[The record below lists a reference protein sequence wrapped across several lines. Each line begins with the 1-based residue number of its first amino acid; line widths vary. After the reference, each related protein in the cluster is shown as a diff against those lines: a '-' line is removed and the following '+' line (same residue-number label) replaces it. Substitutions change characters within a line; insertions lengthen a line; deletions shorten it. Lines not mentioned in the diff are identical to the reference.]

1 MMKRQTYG
9 QGPERSGACGTH
21 TLCPCP
27 PHEGLRLSGQISISG
42 PSTSHLGMHSLS
54 LLTFWSV
61 TLVRVLLTQGGDCCG
76 GGDFLLLVVCVLI
89 TKYLLHSLSGFFL
102 PALPSTFFFHLE
114 KKIDSSLPSSF
125 LQSLPEAT
133 HPSCDFICARATLS
147 NTSRLHYT
155 TPPDCDPVPLMPAW
169 EEDRTGWG

>member
-61 TLVRVLLTQGGDCCG
+61 TLVRVLLTQGGNCCG

-102 PALPSTFFFHLE
+102 PALPSTFFFFTLKRKLIQAFQAASCSHSQKPPTPAVTSSVPEPLCLIPAGSIIPPHL
-114 KKIDSSLPSSF
+114 
-125 LQSLPEAT
+125 T
-133 HPSCDFICARATLS
+133 VTL
-147 NTSRLHYT
+147 Y
-155 TPPDCDPVPLMPAW
+155 P
-169 EEDRTGWG
+169 

>member
-1 MMKRQTYG
+1 M
-9 QGPERSGACGTH
+9 SGACGTH
-21 TLCPCP
+21 TLCPSSCVP
-27 PHEGLRLSGQISISG
+27 VLPTKDSGYRARSASLVLAIDAALS
-42 PSTSHLGMHSLS
+42 SHLGIHSLS

-61 TLVRVLLTQGGDCCG
+61 TLVSVLLTQGGDCCAD
-76 GGDFLLLVVCVLI
+76 GDFLLLVVCALI

-133 HPSCDFICARATLS
+133 HPSCDFICARVTLP

-155 TPPDCDPVPLMPAW
+155 TQPDYDPVPLMPAW
-169 EEDRTGWG
+169 EEDHTGWG